1 MPLPVSLKLK
11 EILLETEMKSLRL
24 GLTLLFCLCFS
35 SSFTKSLAADTIA
48 ANQNITDGETIVSS
62 GGNYGMGFFSPGNS
76 TQRYLGIWYN
86 RISKGRVVWVANRE
100 KPVTDKSGV
109 FKVDERGIL
118 MLYNQNSSVI
128 WSSNISRQAR
138 NPVAQLLET
147 GNLAV
152 RNLDDPSPENF
163 LWQSFHHPGNTFLPG
178 MKVGRI
184 ASGLDV
190 IISSWKST
198 DDPSPG
204 DYTFEVDPMR
214 LELVVNHNSNL
225 KSRSGPWNGIGFSGL
240 PYLKP
245 DPIYNYTFVFND
257 KEAYFT
263 FDLYNISVITT
274 LVLSEEGIMN
284 RLTWIDR
291 TNSWIVYASA
301 PADNCDNYNLCGAY
315 GRCNIGTSPAC
326 SCLDR
331 FMPGNQEQW
340 QRADWSGGC
349 VRRMPLDCKNGDGFI
364 KYSNVKVPQAN
375 NWMVNISMTTE
386 ECRTECLKN
395 CSCMAYANSD
405 VIAKSG
411 CFLWFDEHLI
421 DIRQYTDD
429 GQDLYIRMAS
439 SEAAAANQGQ
449 GGSKWNN
456 KVAVILGSVL
466 APLLVVCLGICLLI
480 RKKKMEQ
487 NKYNSSHGRS
497 RKEQIP
503 EDNFTIPYQE
513 EDLDLPHYDL
523 NTLAIATNG
532 FSFSNLLGEGGF
544 GPVYK
549 GVFKDGQEVA
559 VKRLSKESRQGLDE
573 FMNEVKCI
581 AQLQHRNLVKLL
593 GYCVQLDEKIL
604 IYEYMPKKSLD
615 FYINDKKQSKALDW
629 TQRFHIINGI
639 SRGLL
644 YLHQDSRLRI
654 IHRDLKPSNILLD
667 EEMNPKISDF
677 GMARSFGGNE
687 TEANTKRVVGT
698 YGYMSPEYAI
708 DGLFSIKS
716 DVFSFGV
723 LVLEIVSGK
732 RNRGF
737 HHPGHQLN
745 LLGHA
750 WKLFKE
756 GRALEL
762 VDDLI
767 VETCNQNEV
776 TRSIHI
782 GLLCV
787 QHSPGDRPSM
797 STVVLMLGGDGTL
810 AQPNEPGFY
819 TERKLIDASSSSS
832 KQESCSVNE
841 VTVTLIDAR

>member
-11 EILLETEMKSLRL
+11 EILLETEMKSLGL

-76 TQRYLGIWYN
+76 TQRYLGIWHN
-86 RISKGRVVWVANRE
+86 RISKGTVVWVANRE
-100 KPVTDKSGV
+100 KPITDKSGV

-128 WSSNISRQAR
+128 WSSSISRQAR

-198 DDPSPG
+198 DDPSP
-204 DYTFEVDPMR
+204 
-214 LELVVNHNSNL
+214 
-225 KSRSGPWNGIGFSGL
+225 
-240 PYLKP
+240 
-245 DPIYNYTFVFND
+245 
-257 KEAYFT
+257 
-263 FDLYNISVITT
+263 
-274 LVLSEEGIMN
+274 EGIMN

-331 FMPGNQEQW
+331 FMPGNQELW
-340 QRADWSGGC
+340 QSADWSGGC

-466 APLLVVCLGICLLI
+466 APLLVLCLGICLLI

-487 NKYNSSHGRS
+487 NRYNSSRGRS
-497 RKEQIP
+497 RREQIP
-503 EDNFTIPYQE
+503 EDNFTLPYQDE

-549 GVFKDGQEVA
+549 GVFNDGQEVA

-629 TQRFHIINGI
+629 TKRFHIINGI

-687 TEANTKRVVGT
+687 TGANTKRVVGT

-745 LLGHA
+745 LVGHA

-776 TRSIHI
+776 MRSIHI

-787 QHSPGDRPSM
+787 QHSPGERPSM
-797 STVVLMLGGDGTL
+797 STVVLMLGGEGTL

-841 VTVTLIDAR
+841 VTVTLIDGR

>member
-11 EILLETEMKSLRL
+11 EILLETEMKSLGL

-76 TQRYLGIWYN
+76 TQRYLGIWHN
-86 RISKGRVVWVANRE
+86 RISKGTVVWVANRE
-100 KPVTDKSGV
+100 KPITDKSGV

-128 WSSNISRQAR
+128 WSSSISRQAR

-204 DYTFEVDPMR
+204 
-214 LELVVNHNSNL
+214 
-225 KSRSGPWNGIGFSGL
+225 
-240 PYLKP
+240 
-245 DPIYNYTFVFND
+245 
-257 KEAYFT
+257 
-263 FDLYNISVITT
+263 
-274 LVLSEEGIMN
+274 IMN

-331 FMPGNQEQW
+331 FMPGNQELW
-340 QRADWSGGC
+340 QSADWSGGC

-466 APLLVVCLGICLLI
+466 APLLVLCLGICLLI

-487 NKYNSSHGRS
+487 NRYNSSRGRS
-497 RKEQIP
+497 RREQIP
-503 EDNFTIPYQE
+503 EDNFTLPYQDE

-549 GVFKDGQEVA
+549 GVFNDGQEVA

-629 TQRFHIINGI
+629 TKRFHIINGI

-687 TEANTKRVVGT
+687 TGANTKRVVGT

-745 LLGHA
+745 LVGHA

-776 TRSIHI
+776 MRSIHI

-787 QHSPGDRPSM
+787 QHSPGERPSM
-797 STVVLMLGGDGTL
+797 STVVLMLGGEGTL

-841 VTVTLIDAR
+841 VTVTLIDGR

>member
-1 MPLPVSLKLK
+1 MKRLIALP
-11 EILLETEMKSLRL
+11 ILLFFS
-24 GLTLLFCLCFS
+24 CFT
-35 SSFTKSLAADTIA
+35 SSFTTSLAADTIA
-48 ANQNITDGETIVSS
+48 ANQNITDGKTIVSS
-62 GGNYGMGFFSPGNS
+62 GGNYEMGFFSPGNS
-76 TQRYLGIWYN
+76 TKRYFGIWYN
-86 RISKGRVVWVANRE
+86 KISKGRVVWVANRE
-100 KPVTDKSGV
+100 TPIANKSGV

-118 MLYNQNSSVI
+118 MLYNQNNSVI
-128 WSSNISRQAR
+128 WSSNSSRQAR

-147 GNLAV
+147 GNLV
-152 RNLDDPSPENF
+152 VINVDDNSLENIF
-163 LWQSFHHPGNTFLPG
+163 WQSFHHPGNTFLPG

-184 ASGLDV
+184 APGLDV
-190 IISSWKST
+190 IISSWKSA

-204 DYTFEVDPMR
+204 KYVFEVDPKR
-214 LELVVNHNSNL
+214 LELVVNDNSDL
-225 KSRSGPWNGIGFSGL
+225 RSRSGPWNGIGFSGL

-257 KEAYFT
+257 EIAYFT
-263 FDLYNISVITT
+263 YDLFNISVITT
-274 LVLSEEGIMN
+274 LVLYEDGVMN

-291 TNSWIVYASA
+291 TNNWIVYASA

-326 SCLDR
+326 SCLNR
-331 FMPGNQEQW
+331 FVPKNQAQW
-340 QRADWSGGC
+340 QRADWSSGC
-349 VRRMPLDCKNGDGFI
+349 IRRTPLDCKIGDGFI
-364 KYSNVKVPQAN
+364 KYSNVKLPQGN

-386 ECRTECLKN
+386 ECRAECFKN

-405 VIAKSG
+405 LRGKGSG
-411 CFLWFDEHLI
+411 CFLWFDQDLI

-429 GQDLYIRMAS
+429 GQDLYIRMAA
-439 SEAAAANQGQ
+439 SEAAAANQDQ
-449 GGSKWNN
+449 GGSEGNN
-456 KVAVILGSVL
+456 KVGVIVGSIL
-466 APLLVVCLGICLLI
+466 ASLFVICMGICLFV
-480 RKKKMEQ
+480 RKKKKQ
-487 NKYNSSHGRS
+487 QKRDATSHGRS
-497 RKEQIP
+497 RMEQVP
-503 EDNFTIPYQE
+503 ENSFSITYQE
-513 EDLDLPHYDL
+513 EDLDLPHYDFT
-523 NTLAIATNG
+523 TLAKATND
-532 FSFSNLLGEGGF
+532 FSFTNFLGEGGF

-549 GVFKDGQEVA
+549 GVFNDGQEIA

-593 GYCVQLDEKIL
+593 GYCIQRDEKIL

-615 FYINDKKQSKALDW
+615 FYINDQKQSKLLDW
-629 TQRFHIINGI
+629 PKRLHIINGI

-667 EEMNPKISDF
+667 DEMNPKISDF

-687 TEANTKRVVGT
+687 TGANTKRVVGT

-737 HHPGHQLN
+737 NHPGHQLN

-756 GRALEL
+756 GRPLEL
-762 VDDLI
+762 IDNLI
-767 VETCNQNEV
+767 VETCDLTEV
-776 TRSIHI
+776 MRSIHV

-787 QHSPGDRPSM
+787 QHSPEDRPSM
-797 STVVLMLGGDGTL
+797 STVVLMLSGEGTL
-810 AQPNEPGFY
+810 PQPTEPGFF

-832 KQESCSVNE
+832 KPESCSVNE
-841 VTVTLIDAR
+841 VTITLIDAR

>member
-1 MPLPVSLKLK
+1 MEEDLATDQVSIAHLMPLPVSLKLK

-76 TQRYLGIWYN
+76 TKRYLGIWYN

-198 DDPSPG
+198 DDPSP
-204 DYTFEVDPMR
+204 
-214 LELVVNHNSNL
+214 
-225 KSRSGPWNGIGFSGL
+225 
-240 PYLKP
+240 
-245 DPIYNYTFVFND
+245 
-257 KEAYFT
+257 
-263 FDLYNISVITT
+263 
-274 LVLSEEGIMN
+274 GIMN

-487 NKYNSSHGRS
+487 NKYTSSHGRS

-615 FYINDKKQSKALDW
+615 FYINDKKQSKSLDW
-629 TQRFHIINGI
+629 TQRFQIINGI

-797 STVVLMLGGDGTL
+797 STVVLMLGGEGTL

>member
-1 MPLPVSLKLK
+1 
-11 EILLETEMKSLRL
+11 MKSLSLRL
-24 GLTLLFCLCFS
+24 RLRLTFLFCSCFSS

-48 ANQNITDGETIVSS
+48 ANQNLTDGETIVSS
-62 GGNYGMGFFSPGNS
+62 SGNYGMGFFSPGSS

-86 RISKGRVVWVANRE
+86 KISKGRIVWVANRE
-100 KPVTDKSGV
+100 TPITDKSGV
-109 FKVDERGIL
+109 FKVDGRGNL
-118 MLYNQNSSVI
+118 MLYDQNSSVI
-128 WSSNISRQAR
+128 WSSNSSGQAR

-147 GNLAV
+147 GNLVV
-152 RNLDDPSPENF
+152 RNLEDPSPENF
-163 LWQSFHHPGNTFLPG
+163 FWQSFHHPGNTFLPG

-190 IISSWKST
+190 MISSWKST

-204 DYTFEVDPMR
+204 DYTFEVDPKR
-214 LELVVNHNSNL
+214 LELVVNHNLDL
-225 KSRSGPWNGIGFSGL
+225 KSRSGPWNGIGF
-240 PYLKP
+240 K
-245 DPIYNYTFVFND
+245 
-257 KEAYFT
+257 
-263 FDLYNISVITT
+263 
-274 LVLSEEGIMN
+274 GIMN

-291 TNSWIVYASA
+291 TNNWIVYASA

-331 FMPGNQEQW
+331 FVPTNQEQW

-349 VRRMPLDCKNGDGFI
+349 DRRIPLDCKNGDGFI

-405 VIAKSG
+405 VVAKSG
-411 CFLWFDEHLI
+411 CFLWFDEQLI

-439 SEAAAANQGQ
+439 SEAG
-449 GGSKWNN
+449 
-456 KVAVILGSVL
+456 
-466 APLLVVCLGICLLI
+466 
-480 RKKKMEQ
+480 
-487 NKYNSSHGRS
+487 
-497 RKEQIP
+497 KEQIV
-503 EDNFTIPYQE
+503 EDEFTIPGQD
-513 EDLDLPHYDL
+513 EDFDLPHYDF
-523 NTLAIATNG
+523 NTLANATNG
-532 FSFSNLLGEGGF
+532 FSFHNLLGEGGF

-559 VKRLSKESRQGLDE
+559 VKRLSKESRQGLHE

-593 GYCVQLDEKIL
+593 GYCIQLDEKIL

-615 FYINDKKQSKALDW
+615 FYINDKNQSKALDW
-629 TQRFHIINGI
+629 SKRFEIINGI

-677 GMARSFGGNE
+677 GMARSLEGMKQE
-687 TEANTKRVVGT
+687 QIQKE

-708 DGLFSIKS
+708 DGIFSIKS

-737 HHPGHQLN
+737 NHPEHQLN

-762 VDDLI
+762 VDDI
-767 VETCNQNEV
+767 KMETCNLTEV
-776 TRSIHI
+776 MRSIHI

-787 QHSPGDRPSM
+787 QHSPADRPSM
-797 STVVLMLGGDGTL
+797 SAVVLMLGGDGTL
-810 AQPNEPGFY
+810 AQPNEPGFF

-841 VTVTLIDAR
+841 VTVTLLDAR

>member
-1 MPLPVSLKLK
+1 MEEDLATDQVSIAHLMPLPVSLKLK

-198 DDPSPG
+198 DDPSP
-204 DYTFEVDPMR
+204 
-214 LELVVNHNSNL
+214 
-225 KSRSGPWNGIGFSGL
+225 
-240 PYLKP
+240 
-245 DPIYNYTFVFND
+245 
-257 KEAYFT
+257 
-263 FDLYNISVITT
+263 
-274 LVLSEEGIMN
+274 GIMN

-487 NKYNSSHGRS
+487 NKYTSSHGRS

-615 FYINDKKQSKALDW
+615 FYINDKKQSKSLDW
-629 TQRFHIINGI
+629 TQRFQIINGI

-797 STVVLMLGGDGTL
+797 STVVLMLGGEGTL

>member
-1 MPLPVSLKLK
+1 
-11 EILLETEMKSLRL
+11 MKSLSLRL
-24 GLTLLFCLCFS
+24 RLRLTLLFCSCFSS

-48 ANQNITDGETIVSS
+48 ANQNLTDGETIVSS
-62 GGNYGMGFFSPGNS
+62 GGNYGMGFFSPGSS

-86 RISKGRVVWVANRE
+86 KISKGRIVWVANRE
-100 KPVTDKSGV
+100 TPITDKSGV
-109 FKVDERGIL
+109 FKVDGRGNL
-118 MLYNQNSSVI
+118 MLYDQNSSVI
-128 WSSNISRQAR
+128 WSSNTSGQAR

-147 GNLAV
+147 GNLVV
-152 RNLDDPSPENF
+152 RNLEDPIPENF
-163 LWQSFHHPGNTFLPG
+163 FWQSFHHPGNTFLPG

-190 IISSWKST
+190 MISSWKST

-204 DYTFEVDPMR
+204 DYTFEVDPKR
-214 LELVVNHNSNL
+214 LELVVNHNLDL

-263 FDLYNISVITT
+263 YDLYNISVITT
-274 LVLSEEGIMN
+274 LVLSEEGIMD

-326 SCLDR
+326 SCLER
-331 FMPGNQEQW
+331 FVPTNQEQW

-349 VRRMPLDCKNGDGFI
+349 DRRTPLDCKNGDGFI

-405 VIAKSG
+405 VVAKSG
-411 CFLWFDEHLI
+411 CFLWFDEQLI

-439 SEAAAANQGQ
+439 SEAASANQGQ
-449 GGSKWNN
+449 GGSKGNN
-456 KVAVILGSVL
+456 KAAYWHHCSSY
-466 APLLVVCLGICLLI
+466 AWAYVCSYGRKRWRKANLI
-480 RKKKMEQ
+480 
-487 NKYNSSHGRS
+487 
-497 RKEQIP
+497 
-503 EDNFTIPYQE
+503 
-513 EDLDLPHYDL
+513 
-523 NTLAIATNG
+523 
-532 FSFSNLLGEGGF
+532 
-544 GPVYK
+544 PVMVGQ

-559 VKRLSKESRQGLDE
+559 VKRLSKESRQGLHE

-593 GYCVQLDEKIL
+593 GYCIQLDEKIL

-615 FYINDKKQSKALDW
+615 FYINDKNQSKALDW
-629 TQRFHIINGI
+629 RKRFEIINGI

-654 IHRDLKPSNILLD
+654 IHRDLNRAQQHFLLD

-687 TEANTKRVVGT
+687 TGANTKRVVGT

-708 DGLFSIKS
+708 DGIFSIKS

-723 LVLEIVSGK
+723 LVLEI
-732 RNRGF
+732 
-737 HHPGHQLN
+737 
-745 LLGHA
+745 A

-762 VDDLI
+762 VDDI
-767 VETCNQNEV
+767 KMETCNVTEV
-776 TRSIHI
+776 MRSIHI

-787 QHSPGDRPSM
+787 QHSPADRPSM
-797 STVVLMLGGDGTL
+797 SAVVLMLGGDGTL
-810 AQPNEPGFY
+810 AQPNEPGFF
-819 TERKLIDASSSSS
+819 TERKLIDASSSSRMLDVT
-832 KQESCSVNE
+832 EIMGSVSE
-841 VTVTLIDAR
+841 VAD